1 MPSIAKKTVNGRIYS
16 VNALLIK
23 SLTNGSIQKA
33 ENTVNETNVPFLT
46 LKLTAT

>member
-1 MPSIAKKTVNGRIYS
+1 MPSIAKKTVNGRI
-16 VNALLIK
+16 IK